1 MKIGSNSNFQGSF
14 GIPQHLKE
22 AEEEFR
28 QKKSDRE
35 ARPDFESDPGEMPPA
50 EMDEEYESSEQAE
63 SEIEARA
70 KMNPIEALEADF
82 GIKFEDED
90 FQKILFKGYLE
101 KDIVAV
107 PSIRGLKPLVVTLKS
122 LNGEEYDLVDE
133 LLAEDIRDVR
143 MTNDGFATRRN
154 MWILAVAATKI
165 QGKPIPMGGPEFT
178 TDASGKKEVDVKATV
193 RKRRSNLAKL
203 NAAVITRIMRIH
215 GQLTL
220 AINAIMEDPEA
231 DFLKKP

>member
-1 MKIGSNSNFQGSF
+1 MKIGSSSNFQGSF

-28 QKKSDRE
+28 QKKADRE
-35 ARPDFESDPGEMPPA
+35 ARPDFESEHQDTPPA
-50 EMDEEYESSEQAE
+50 EMDEEYESGEQIE
-63 SEIEARA
+63 SEIEARV
-70 KMNPIEALEADF
+70 KMNPIEALEKDF

-107 PSIRGLKPLVVTLKS
+107 PSIRGIKPLVVTLKS

-143 MTNDGFATRRN
+143 MTNDGFSTRRN
-154 MWILAVAATKI
+154 MWILAIAVTKI
-165 QGKPIPMGGPEFT
+165 QGKPICVQEFT

-193 RKRRSNLAKL
+193 RRKRSILAKL